1 MWSKFAKHRLGRA
14 FLNFFLAFARPVL
27 CFNPVEGS
35 TNDCHLVA
43 ATIPEERLRAE
54 ERYPR

>member
-1 MWSKFAKHRLGRA
+1 M
-14 FLNFFLAFARPVL
+14 PVL

-35 TNDCHLVA
+35 TNDHHLVA
-43 ATIPEERLRAE
+43 ATIPENRLRAE